1 MLAQW
6 VAAVRW
12 SLLTQF
18 FKLSG
23 IRPGRLGGT
32 PERDDSN
39 VG

>member
-23 IRPGRLGGT
+23 IRPRMLEDT
-32 PERDDSN
+32 PERDNN

>member
-1 MLAQW
+1 MLAQC

-23 IRPGRLGGT
+23 IRPRMLEGT
-32 PERDDSN
+32 PERDSN
-39 VG
+39 VD

>member
-23 IRPGRLGGT
+23 IRPKTLEGT
-32 PERDDSN
+32 PERDSN
-39 VG
+39 MG